1 MIVVVCKLM
10 FNMDLIVG
18 VKKINIEKIVNI
30 MIGCFGIFLN
40 CLQLNYLID
49 NVDGIMVL
57 VMEGFFYGVGDVLI
71 GLNFVDDF
79 IESVKWI
86 LNKFE
91 EFCSEWEILI

>member
-1 MIVVVCKLM
+1 
-10 FNMDLIVG
+10 
-18 VKKINIEKIVNI
+18 
-30 MIGCFGIFLN
+30 
-40 CLQLNYLID
+40 
-49 NVDGIMVL
+49 MVL